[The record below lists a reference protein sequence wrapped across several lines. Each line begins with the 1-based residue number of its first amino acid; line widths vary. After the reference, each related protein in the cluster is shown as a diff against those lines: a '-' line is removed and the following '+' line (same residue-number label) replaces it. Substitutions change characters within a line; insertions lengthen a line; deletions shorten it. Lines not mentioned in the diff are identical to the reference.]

1 MTERYAQVEKA
12 IRDHITTFNAQ
23 DLHSLLTG
31 LAEDAVWQTGQHTF
45 CGRDELAALFSEAF
59 RTIAPELT
67 IRSMLI
73 DQNRVA
79 CELLETMTIEG
90 AAREDFIAGFYCVDA
105 NGVIT
110 SAKIY
115 RQGSADI

>member
-1 MTERYAQVEKA
+1 MSERYAQLERT
-12 IRDHITTFNAQ
+12 IRDHVAAFNAQ
-23 DLHSLLTG
+23 DLQRLLTG

-45 CGRDELAALFSEAF
+45 CGRDELATLFSEAF
-59 RTIAPELT
+59 RTIAPELA

-73 DQNRVA
+73 DQDRVA
-79 CELLETMTIEG
+79 CELLETMTIDG
-90 AAREDFIAGFYCVDA
+90 AAREDFIAGFYRVDT

-115 RQGSADI
+115 RQGSADV